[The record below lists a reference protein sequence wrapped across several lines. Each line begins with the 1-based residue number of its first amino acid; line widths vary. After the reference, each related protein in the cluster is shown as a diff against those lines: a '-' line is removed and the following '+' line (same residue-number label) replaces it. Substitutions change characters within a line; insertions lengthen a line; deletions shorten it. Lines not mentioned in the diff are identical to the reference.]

1 MTLGCDTGVCGS
13 SFGLLMRNLRLIC
26 CWLIL
31 LCSAPSL
38 AAGQQTV
45 RLFLQ
50 ESLDQQGKQVATDP
64 KLLEVLRFFENET
77 GLRFEPIILP
87 WKRAQ
92 VETLAGKGIIYGF
105 SRSKERLALYD
116 FSQPVVV
123 ERIWGVT
130 YGHPKPKYKTVSDLR
145 GKVVSTG
152 RGFSH
157 GLEFDLA
164 RDVVFTVQ
172 EDSASTHA
180 RFKKLIAKR
189 SDLMV
194 WPVRGYENHKEVEAY
209 INRTIVQE
217 SNDPELQGRHFDV
230 TEQPLFFD
238 TNHFAS
244 AKGRYLDVIEKIDKA
259 IVRGKK
265 NGRLTAV
272 LRGYH

>member
-1 MTLGCDTGVCGS
+1 
-13 SFGLLMRNLRLIC
+13 MRNLRWSLCI
-26 CWLIL
+26 CWLIC
-31 LCSAPSL
+31 LCSQPVF
-38 AAGQQTV
+38 AAGQQSV

-50 ESLDQQGKQVATDP
+50 ETLDSQGKQVPTDP
-64 KLLEVLRFFENET
+64 KLLEVLRYFENET
-77 GLRFEPIILP
+77 GLKFEAVILP

-92 VETLAGKGIIYGF
+92 VETLNGKGIIYGF
-105 SRSKERLALYD
+105 SRSKERLALYH

-123 ERIWGVT
+123 ERIWGIT
-130 YGHPKPKYKTVSDLR
+130 YGSPKPKYKTVEDLR

-164 RDVVFTVQ
+164 RDLIFTVQ
-172 EDSASTHA
+172 EDSASTIA
-180 RFKKLIAKR
+180 RFKKLMAKR

-194 WPVRGYENHKEVEAY
+194 WPVRGYEHHKEVEAY
-209 INRTIVQE
+209 INRVVVQE

-238 TNHFAS
+238 TTHFAS
-244 AKGRYLDVIEKIDKA
+244 AKGRYLDVIAKIDKA
-259 IVRGKK
+259 ILRGKK